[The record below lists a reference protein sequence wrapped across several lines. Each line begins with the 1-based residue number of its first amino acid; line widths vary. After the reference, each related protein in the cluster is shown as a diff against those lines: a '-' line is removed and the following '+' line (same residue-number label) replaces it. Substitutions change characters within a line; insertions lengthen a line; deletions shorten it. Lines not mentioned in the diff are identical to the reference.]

1 MQKICVGA
9 YFTAILDDMS
19 NIYTFGLGDLGQL
32 GIPHNFNRICF
43 FIEIIN
49 IVLCTKAT
57 IIARVSPN
65 LGRSIV
71 WHSNL
76 RQRSPL

>member
-32 GIPHNFNRICF
+32 GILIHFSLTYSCMHAYIQHVLLSHYDNILIHENFF
-43 FIEIIN
+43 F
-49 IVLCTKAT
+49 V
-57 IIARVSPN
+57 N
-65 LGRSIV
+65 LKIFFCYFR
-71 WHSNL
+71 
-76 RQRSPL
+76 P